1 MSDMIQRAAE
11 VPFELGGQR
20 LDQIAAQL
28 FPEHSRSRLAGWI
41 KDGRLTVDGAVL
53 RPRDIVHS
61 GAQLVLEAEQEAQ
74 GEWLAQDIELEI
86 VYEDEHILVI
96 DKPAGLVVH
105 PAAGHQDGTLLNAL
119 LYHVPD
125 IANVPRAGIVHR
137 LDKDTTGLM
146 VVAKTLEAHTK
157 LVAQLQ
163 ARSVSRIYEAIV
175 IGVITSGGTIDAP
188 IGRHGVQ
195 RQKMAVVDAGKV
207 AVSHYRVLERFRAH
221 THTRV
226 KLETGR
232 THQIRVHMSHIGYPL
247 VGDPVYGGRFRIPRW
262 PARPWSRLFANSPA
276 GAARALPR
284 TGSPGHR
291 RAHEVGVAAA
301 GRLPLAAQPVA
312 PGSRGVRR
320 MNAWL
325 TPDWPAPARVRA
337 CVTTRSGGVSQAPF
351 DSLNLGAHVDDDPRA
366 VEENRRRLTERLE
379 CRPSWLEQVHGV
391 TVVEADPSRVL
402 RADASWSAMP
412 GVACTIMTADCLPA
426 LFCDRSGTR
435 VAAAHAGWRG
445 LAAGVLEATVDSLG
459 VPGDELLVWLGP
471 AIGPQAFEVGGE
483 VRDAFVAAHAEARS
497 AFVPS
502 ANPGR
507 FMADIYRLA
516 RIRLGAHG
524 VTAVHGGGLCTFS
537 DTERFY
543 SYRRSSRTGR
553 FASLVWLQD

>member
-1 MSDMIQRAAE
+1 
-11 VPFELGGQR
+11 
-20 LDQIAAQL
+20 
-28 FPEHSRSRLAGWI
+28 
-41 KDGRLTVDGAVL
+41 
-53 RPRDIVHS
+53 
-61 GAQLVLEAEQEAQ
+61 
-74 GEWLAQDIELEI
+74 
-86 VYEDEHILVI
+86 
-96 DKPAGLVVH
+96 
-105 PAAGHQDGTLLNAL
+105 
-119 LYHVPD
+119 
-125 IANVPRAGIVHR
+125 
-137 LDKDTTGLM
+137 
-146 VVAKTLEAHTK
+146 
-157 LVAQLQ
+157 
-163 ARSVSRIYEAIV
+163 
-175 IGVITSGGTIDAP
+175 
-188 IGRHGVQ
+188 
-195 RQKMAVVDAGKV
+195 
-207 AVSHYRVLERFRAH
+207 
-221 THTRV
+221 
-226 KLETGR
+226 
-232 THQIRVHMSHIGYPL
+232 
-247 VGDPVYGGRFRIPRW
+247 
-262 PARPWSRLFANSPA
+262 
-276 GAARALPR
+276 
-284 TGSPGHR
+284 
-291 RAHEVGVAAA
+291 
-301 GRLPLAAQPVA
+301 
-312 PGSRGVRR
+312 

-426 LFCDRSGTR
+426 LFCDR
-435 VAAAHAGWRG
+435 
-445 LAAGVLEATVDSLG
+445 VLEATVDSLG

-524 VTAVHGGGLCTFS
+524 VTAVHGGGFCTFS
-537 DTERFY
+537 DTARFY